1 MTEWEKRIQKN
12 IKSRTQEYFK
22 EIAPKNDMK
31 LINPW
36 NLWKDATFANTTNPY
51 LIHYETYTNE
61 KGIQTYVPIVTIP
74 KGTMLFTARGTFA
87 EDEATSM
94 TFLYKLIGADK
105 ALNDS
110 LGTYFGKPLDC
121 TQTFFYPFPYM
132 SRYVKTNTFI
142 THDCVVASK
151 DLRLFAMDSPS
162 SITRGTR
169 NDDLVSN
176 KETGEKP
183 YGDILRSCPTKTY
196 DPCINLHTMRSLK
209 LNGYIAVTPADS
221 ITKYFKSIKN
231 EMKSKGVR
239 LEDTELFL
247 GSHMANSVAITD
259 PFMTQAK
266 IDEIFQLSPLE
277 IAVKLREFG
286 TPEIALI
293 PLDPYI
299 DITENE
305 NENAY
310 ARTSAFLKA
319 SDIFAAMPK
328 DPLVK
333 SPLVEEE
340 SQPLVKTPLV
350 EEESQPLV
358 KTPFEEE
365 SQPLVKTPLVEEES
379 QPLVKTPFEESSP
392 HDHPHPPP
400 PNKKQKKKGGSA
412 SKERQSKERQSQT
425 KANRIEEIQNKL
437 SILQKHLDEVVTRKW
452 SMVATYYHTTIP
464 EKIKSAEKQKEE
476 LKNYIQFFERM
487 VKRTL
492 TQFEERTKK
501 GETIKQEDQTDLD
514 NTIQELQTMKEE
526 FPKKSKELD
535 DEIEA
540 LKRERKNEQKDQ
552 EVVFSEEHQQI
563 ITEVEDLLKTKNGLK
578 MELIQEMDDEIQ
590 FYNEDDDHPQLQWLY
605 ANTSFRPLFRVH
617 GSNLVNSFDRI
628 ERTLMAFQDQIIKS
642 TQSYPLFYL
651 WESKAT
657 TIPRDLRLSQNHPDA
672 ATATHCNFLEVYSQN
687 KNGQAFENM
696 LFYKHLDDFYQ
707 KNKLLTGGRVPMG
720 LSSLSLPAL
729 TNRYKK
735 TKTTKQ
741 KPVRKKN
748 TQRKRPMLFSNMFHL
763 NAFREYL
770 KTVPIQPLKPPALQN
785 KVIKTKNMFYSE
797 RAGMPVF
804 VYNAP
809 LEK

>member
-1 MTEWEKRIQKN
+1 MTEWEKRMQKN

-36 NLWKDATFANTTNPY
+36 NVWKDETFANTTNPY

-74 KGTMLFTARGTFA
+74 KGTMFFTARGTFA

-110 LGTYFGKPLDC
+110 LDTYFGKPLDC

-162 SITRGTR
+162 SITRRTR

-319 SDIFAAMPK
+319 SDIFAGMPK
-328 DPLVK
+328 D
-333 SPLVEEE
+333 
-340 SQPLVKTPLV
+340 PLVKTPLV

-358 KTPFEEE
+358 KTP
-365 SQPLVKTPLVEEES
+365 LV
-379 QPLVKTPFEESSP
+379 EESSP

-412 SKERQSKERQSQT
+412 SKERQSQT

-476 LKNYIQFFERM
+476 LKNYIQFFERV

-492 TQFEERTKK
+492 TQFEEKTKN
-501 GETIKQEDQTDLD
+501 GETINQEDQTDLD

-540 LKRERKNEQKDQ
+540 LKRERKNEQKDP

-563 ITEVEDLLKTKNGLK
+563 IIEVEDLLKTKNGLK

-590 FYNEDDDHPQLQWLY
+590 FYNEDDHPQLQWLY

-657 TIPRDLRLSQNHPDA
+657 TIPRDLRLRFASSLYQRMPLLPAPKGRETSLNQNHPDAA

-720 LSSLSLPAL
+720 LTLLSSSLPAL
-729 TNRYKK
+729 RKIYKK
-735 TKTTKQ
+735 KNATKYHKKQ
-741 KPVRKKN
+741 ILLSGPKKK
-748 TQRKRPMLFSNMFHL
+748 TQRKRPMVLFPDMFNM

-770 KTVPIQPLKPPALQN
+770 KTVPIQPHKPPALQN
-785 KVIKTKNMFYSE
+785 EVIKTENMFYSE
-797 RAGMPVF
+797 RAGIPVF
-804 VYNAP
+804 FYNAP